1 MFFMKNRINKL
12 IVKSEKKIRDAMRVI
27 KKNASGIAF
36 VEKNK
41 QIIGS
46 VTDGDIRKHLLNN
59 GLIDDKVDSC
69 MNKNFKFI
77 KNSND
82 RESILKLFDQGI
94 KYIPLIDENFSLIEV
109 IDKTNSIIDKK
120 SIIRSR
126 CPARI
131 SLGGGGTDLT
141 NFFFENEGS
150 GISFAIEKYCY
161 VTLEKRID
169 KKIIINSS
177 SFNKSLEYKNINFIK
192 YDGNLDLI
200 KAPIKLLKPEY
211 GFSITIETDFPPM
224 SGLGGSAAIISSIIG
239 VLNYFQERK
248 LTQYEI
254 AELAF
259 ECERI
264 ELKILGG
271 WQDQYSTVFGGCN
284 FIEFRKQDNLV
295 HNLILPDNTFNELE
309 LRLVICDTGNS
320 HKGKKIHS
328 KNIANK
334 KLINF
339 GHQIKKIVDD
349 IKLDLL
355 KGKLNNIGS
364 YIQKTWNLKKEMNIL
379 TTNKKINFIEKK
391 LLGENL
397 ASGCRLL
404 GSGGGGYLL
413 FYVKPENR
421 FNFIKRINILKIPY
435 FNVRFDH
442 QGLQV
447 WEIER

>member
-1 MFFMKNRINKL
+1 MLFIKKKIKNFVI
-12 IVKSEKKIRDAMRVI
+12 KSNRTIRDAMQMI
-27 KKNASGIAF
+27 KINASGIVF

-41 QIIGS
+41 KIIGS
-46 VTDGDIRKHLLNN
+46 ITDGDIRKYLLND
-59 GLIDDKVDSC
+59 GLMDDKVNFC
-69 MNKNFKFI
+69 MNKNFKFV
-77 KNSND
+77 KNLND
-82 RESILKLFDQGI
+82 RETILKLFDQGI
-94 KYIPLIDENFSLIEV
+94 KYIPFVDANFFLLDI
-109 IDKTNSIIDKK
+109 IDKTISTTKKNSIV
-120 SIIRSR
+120 RAR

-150 GISFAIEKYCY
+150 GICFAIEKYCH

-177 SFNKSLEYKNINFIK
+177 SFNKTIEYKNINYIK

-200 KAPIKLLKPEY
+200 KAPIKLIKPDY
-211 GFSITIETDFPPM
+211 GFLITVETDFFPM
-224 SGLGGSAAIISSIIG
+224 SGLGGSASVISSIIG
-239 VLNYFQERK
+239 ALNYFQEIK

-295 HNLILPDNTFNELE
+295 HNLVLPDNIFNELE
-309 LRLVICDTGNS
+309 LRLVICDTGNA

-328 KNIANK
+328 KNIVNK

-355 KGKLNNIGS
+355 KGKLNNIGTH
-364 YIQKTWNLKKEMNIL
+364 IQKTWDLKKEMNNL
-379 TTNKKINFIEKK
+379 TTNSKINYIEKK
-391 LLGENL
+391 LLGEKL

-421 FNFIKRINILKIPY
+421 FNFIKTINILKIPY
-435 FNVRFDH
+435 FNVKFDH
-442 QGLQV
+442 KGLKV
-447 WEIER
+447 WEIEK